1 MMFAPRG
8 MAPGFSGAVPFG
20 AHGMNAGP
28 PGVAK
33 SAPPPPGTVD
43 IPVPVVELPDTSP
56 MNVFVGKLPPDL
68 HDSYIR
74 QLLEVRNMRLFVC
87 VSGIALRLLSM
98 SS

>member
-8 MAPGFSGAVPFG
+8 MAPGFPGAVPFG
-20 AHGMNAGP
+20 VHGMAAGP
-28 PGVAK
+28 PGVTN

-43 IPVPVVELPDTSP
+43 VPVRVVELSDTDP

-74 QLLEVRNMRLFVC
+74 QLLEVRNVSMLIRVC
-87 VSGIALRLLSM
+87 TASLYACW